1 MSEGMLVLGG
11 CYYSVHCLASFDGR
25 GTAAC
30 ELGPATH
37 FDEREFRV
45 AADMLEEGG
54 LSDAARFLRSAAQA
68 ATAAELRLS

>member
-11 CYYSVHCLASFDGR
+11 CYYSVHGLASFDGR
-25 GTAAC
+25 DTAAC

-45 AADMLEEGG
+45 AADMLEESG
-54 LSDAARFLRSAAQA
+54 LSDAARFLRNAAQA

>member
-1 MSEGMLVLGG
+1 MSEGILVLGG
-11 CYYSVHCLASFDGR
+11 CYYGVYSLASFDGR
-25 GTAAC
+25 NTAEC

-68 ATAAELRLS
+68 ATAGSR